1 MRILKKKIE
10 FATIFAMFLV
20 VATSLAMA
28 NKIQSVYPNKY
39 KFWSVGSSIVA
50 TGEWHLIFTKPND
63 SSNPLPFTYISTE
76 TAKWK
81 WHTPTPIGLI
91 LLGQKATG
99 TSQGVNTF
107 KIEIPPFKTFE
118 VYRRYITK
126 DYYYKYQKGEIVQLD
141 DNSATFNPYGPPVDF
156 YETVVSSEYQTTFST
171 ITSSLES
178 HPLVYEDLSKWG
190 FQGKPSDFYVNTDPY
205 GNMVILKGSSPLN
218 LYVINPKNE
227 IKDVSIPMKED
238 LYIVNGV
245 DIFENT
251 LIIAAFKNVVTATTS
266 NVANISVK
274 SQLFLY
280 NYKNKTIKKVLNLK
294 DAFIS
299 SPVFS
304 NDGKEVTYSE
314 YKNGKTSIYIVNLEN
329 GKIKLLYKN
338 VEWPTLT
345 MPNSAWS
352 KNGSIC
358 FGNSKK
364 EFIIAVKNGENYTFS
379 KIKPSSR
386 IGWYYISSPF
396 FISND
401 IAGFVDGSTSTLIV
415 FNILTK
421 KVIDTVKLDV
431 DQNNLLG
438 VQYTKGRILVIRVR
452 K

>member
-1 MRILKKKIE
+1 MKKKIE
-10 FATIFAMFLV
+10 FATVFAMLLV
-20 VATSLAMA
+20 VISSLIMA
-28 NKIQSVYPNKY
+28 NKIQSIYPNKY

-50 TGEWHLIFTKPND
+50 TGEWHLIFTKSNY
-63 SSNPLPFTYISTE
+63 SSNPLPFTYTSTE
-76 TAKWK
+76 TTKWQ
-81 WHTPTPIGLI
+81 WHTPIPIGLI
-91 LLGQKATG
+91 FLGQKANG

-107 KIEIPPFKTFE
+107 KIEIPPFKTFG

-141 DNSATFNPYGPPVDF
+141 DNSAIFKPYGPPIDF
-156 YETVVSSEYQTTFST
+156 YETIVSSGYQTTLST

-178 HPLVYEDLSKWG
+178 HPLVYEDLSEWG
-190 FQGKPSDFYVNTDPY
+190 FHGKASEFYVNTDPY
-205 GNMVILKGSSPLN
+205 GNMVVLKESSPLN

-227 IKDVSIPMKED
+227 IKDVHIPMKEAFD
-238 LYIVNGV
+238 IVNGV
-245 DIFENT
+245 DIFKNT
-251 LIIAAFKNVVTATTS
+251 LIIATFKNLVASTTS
-266 NVANISVK
+266 NVVNISVK
-274 SQLFLY
+274 GQLFLY
-280 NYKNKTIKKVLNLK
+280 NYKNKTIKKVLDLK

-314 YKNGKTSIYIVNLEN
+314 YKNGKTAIYIVNLEN

-338 VEWPTLT
+338 VEWPTLA
-345 MPNSAWS
+345 MSNSAWN
-352 KNGSIC
+352 KNRSIC

-364 EFIIAVKNGENYTFS
+364 EFIIAVKNGDDYAFS
-379 KIKPSSR
+379 KIEPSSR

-401 IAGFVDGSTSTLIV
+401 VAGFVDGSTSTLIV
-415 FNILTK
+415 FNTLTK

-438 VQYTKGRILVIRVR
+438 VQCANGRILVVR
-452 K
+452 LRK